1 MEVTDLEKCPV
12 NYALTLLA
20 GKWKLKIVW
29 VLTNMGRVRFNELQ
43 RQLDGISA
51 LMLSKSLKEL
61 EDDHV
66 IIRRQYNEIPPHV
79 EYSLSNVGKE
89 LNDALN
95 MLGVWGEKVNAI
107 TTSNADA

>member
-1 MEVTDLEKCPV
+1 M
-12 NYALTLLA
+12 NYALTLLG
-20 GKWKLKIVW
+20 GKWKLRIVW
-29 VLTNMGRVRFNELQ
+29 VLTNMGNVRFNELQ

-66 IIRRQYNEIPPHV
+66 IVRQQFNEIPPHV

-95 MLGVWGEKVNAI
+95 MMGVWGEKVRAL
-107 TTSNADA
+107 SGDDPL